1 MVKQKPKLGGV
12 NRAIKRLR
20 NLVLSNVSPSSS
32 FAVQKVEEAALSKKK
47 KEPLDFEHAQLELQV
62 EYDRKAAGVNKHQST
77 PAKLARESQA
87 SKVND
92 TKVQRYLWSVV
103 AIWNKFIAEDASVDL
118 LTATKF
124 AYLKQLIEA
133 KVRVGIWELTKR
145 RFWLDDALGF
155 RDMAIRDLPT
165 SRQSRQR

>member
-12 NRAIKRLR
+12 NRAIKRLTELKFR
-20 NLVLSNVSPSSS
+20 GSKSRRSCPVKEEGATRFWTCSTRAESRVW
-32 FAVQKVEEAALSKKK
+32 QKGRRCK
-47 KEPLDFEHAQLELQV
+47 Q
-62 EYDRKAAGVNKHQST
+62 T
-77 PAKLARESQA
+77 PDYTAKLERAKLPKSTI
-87 SKVND
+87 
-92 TKVQRYLWSVV
+92 TKFNGTYEAWLPF
-103 AIWNKFIAEDASVDL
+103 WNKFIAEDASVDL

-145 RFWLDDALGF
+145 RFWLDYALGF

>member
-1 MVKQKPKLGGV
+1 M
-12 NRAIKRLR
+12 
-20 NLVLSNVSPSSS
+20 
-32 FAVQKVEEAALSKKK
+32 
-47 KEPLDFEHAQLELQV
+47 
-62 EYDRKAAGVNKHQST
+62 
-77 PAKLARESQA
+77 
-87 SKVND
+87 
-92 TKVQRYLWSVV
+92 V

-155 RDMAIRDLPT
+155 RDMATKRLTDVASKPTTLVTAICRRLKTAGRAVSFRCFLPIIRVSLEKLFRGILKADGATDCKSFPSCGLLRWKAQESAFCKIIIKKNKQISISART
-165 SRQSRQR
+165 VI